1 MSGIAGLSLSRSVV
15 QRLAHAFDDV
25 LGGDDAAG
33 QIHLGRRQVNHLAF
47 FTAVVFFSA
56 VPVRIFCGA
65 TAFGRPVAASLS
77 ITNSQSGFSL
87 ATCSGVSLL
96 PRTSFSSDCRA
107 DEAEGV
113 IDEAETALGGVGADL
128 TAGEQHHQPAPGG
141 LPAV

>member
-56 VPVRIFCGA
+56 VPVR
-65 TAFGRPVAASLS
+65 
-77 ITNSQSGFSL
+77 FS
-87 ATCSGVSLL
+87 AVL
-96 PRTSFSSDCRA
+96 PR
-107 DEAEGV
+107 
-113 IDEAETALGGVGADL
+113 L
-128 TAGEQHHQPAPGG
+128 
-141 LPAV
+141 AVRSRRLYR